1 MSKSAVVTARVDE
14 QLVDLLDKL
23 AKAKKRSRS
32 WIVADALQR
41 QIKQD
46 AEFLD
51 FVQQGID
58 DLDAGRWI
66 THEELVAEI
75 KARRVSREVA

>member
-14 QLVDLLDKL
+14 QLIDLLDKL

-51 FVQQGID
+51 FIQQGID
-58 DLDAGRWI
+58 DLDNGRWI

-75 KARRVSREVA
+75 KARRVSREAA